1 MDIQKERVGD
11 IHVVTPEGRLDGI
24 YSGAFA
30 KEVGELITGAS
41 PKVLIDFANIDF
53 VTSAGL
59 RAVLL
64 LMRKAQASGG
74 MFALCGV
81 NPQVREVLDISGFA
95 GIFTVHSGRAEG
107 IAALNA

>member
-53 VTSAGL
+53 VTARG
-59 RAVLL
+59 
-64 LMRKAQASGG
+64 
-74 MFALCGV
+74 CG
-81 NPQVREVLDISGFA
+81 RSCC
-95 GIFTVHSGRAEG
+95 
-107 IAALNA
+107 